1 MATLTIQHDD
11 DLAVVAEI
19 TTIAVGQGGT
29 DVDATEA
36 GVTTIVFPAEA
47 NARNVAG
54 VLAQAAVVSGL
65 TIEGDQ

>member
-1 MATLTIQHDD
+1 MATLTIHHDD

-36 GVTTIVFPAEA
+36 GVTTVVFPAEPA
-47 NARNVAG
+47 ARNVAG
-54 VLAQAAVVSGL
+54 VLAQATVVTGI
-65 TIEGDQ
+65 TIEP